1 MYQIPI
7 TSKIPKSSFM
17 ERSVMNNAYISALV
31 ATEDTSGF
39 EDEHSFW
46 QEETETTEDEMVGGH
61 HSMP

>member
-17 ERSVMNNAYISALV
+17 ERSVMNNAYLSALV

-39 EDEHSFW
+39 EDEHSF
-46 QEETETTEDEMVGGH
+46 
-61 HSMP
+61 